1 MKNLF
6 IIISILVLATLL
18 PAAVSADGNISVSSS
33 PDGAEIYLNGV
44 STGQYTPAIVESV
57 PAGTNSITLE
67 LSGYATYVSSTT
79 LVTDNETTTLSAGT
93 LTPLTSS
100 VNFESYPTGAQVYLD
115 NVYIGYTNISGY
127 SVGYGT
133 RTVLMQ
139 LAGYADQTQDIV
151 VDSSSQ
157 TVTSSFTAVNGSLY
171 FTSSPSYSSV
181 YLDSEYVGT
190 TPLTVSDLTP
200 GSYSV
205 LFYRSGYTNWTDSV
219 TVTAGTEQDVYAA
232 LEAIAT
238 TTTTTTVVTA
248 TTAPTFASVTAVNA
262 PITTHATTRAKTV
275 ATVPTPWPTS
285 TTPESPV
292 DPALIL
298 GGIGLALIVI
308 KKH

>member
-6 IIISILVLATLL
+6 LIISIIAVAALL

-33 PDGAEIYLNGV
+33 PVGAEIYLNGV
-44 STGQYTPAIVESV
+44 STGLYTPATVESV
-57 PAGTNSITLE
+57 PAGTNTITLE
-67 LSGYATYVSSTT
+67 LFGYASSVWSTT
-79 LVTDNETTTLSAGT
+79 IVMDNETTTLSAGT

-100 VNFESYPTGAQVYLD
+100 VAFESDPEGAQVYLD
-115 NVYIGYTNISGY
+115 NVYIGYTPISGY
-127 SVGYGT
+127 SVSYGT

-157 TVTSSFTAVNGSLY
+157 TVTSTFTALNGSLY
-171 FTSSPSYSSV
+171 FTTSPSYSSI

-200 GSYSV
+200 GTYSV

-232 LEAIAT
+232 LEAIVTTTTTEVTTAT
-238 TTTTTTVVTA
+238 TTTSPTAAPLAAAITTTA
-248 TTAPTFASVTAVNA
+248 TTRVK
-262 PITTHATTRAKTV
+262 TT
-275 ATVPTPWPTS
+275 ATVPTPWPT
-285 TTPESPV
+285 TTTQESPV

-298 GGIGLALIVI
+298 GGVGLGLVVI
-308 KKH
+308 KKR